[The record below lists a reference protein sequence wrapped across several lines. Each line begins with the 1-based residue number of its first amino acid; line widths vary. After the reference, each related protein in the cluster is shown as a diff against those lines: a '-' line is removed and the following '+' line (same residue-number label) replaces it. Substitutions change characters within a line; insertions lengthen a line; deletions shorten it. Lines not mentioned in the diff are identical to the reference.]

1 MTENL
6 PNIPDTNRFSIKRR
20 LKSFRYA
27 FSGLRVLVREEHNA
41 RIHLF
46 ATVCVI
52 VMGVLLRI
60 SCTEW
65 VAVALAIGLV
75 FGMEAVNSAVENICD
90 FVCPERDARIKK
102 IKDLAAAA
110 VLLSAIAALAVG
122 LFIFIPKIMSLCH
135 GA

>member
-1 MTENL
+1 M
-6 PNIPDTNRFSIKRR
+6 DTNRFSIKRR

-52 VMGVLLRI
+52 VMGVLFRI
-60 SCTEW
+60 SCAEW
-65 VAVALAIGLV
+65 VSVSLAIGLV

-122 LFIFIPKIMSLCH
+122 LFMFIPKIMSLCC
-135 GA
+135 

>member
-27 FSGLRVLVREEHNA
+27 FSGLRVLVKEEHNA

-52 VMGVLLRI
+52 VMGVAFRI

-65 VAVALAIGLV
+65 MAVAFAIGLV

-110 VLLSAIAALAVG
+110 VLLSAIVALAVG
-122 LFIFIPKIMSLCH
+122 LFIFIPKIMSLCC
-135 GA
+135 

>member
-1 MTENL
+1 M
-6 PNIPDTNRFSIKRR
+6 DTNRFSIKRR

-52 VMGVLLRI
+52 VLGVLLRI

-65 VAVALAIGLV
+65 VAVSFAIGLV
-75 FGMEAVNSAVENICD
+75 LGMEAVNSAVENICD
-90 FVCPERDARIKK
+90 FACPERDARIKK

-122 LFIFIPKIMSLCH
+122 LFIFIPKIMSICC
-135 GA
+135 

>member
-52 VMGVLLRI
+52 VIGVLFRI

-122 LFIFIPKIMSLCH
+122 LFIFIPKIMSICC
-135 GA
+135 

>member
-1 MTENL
+1 M
-6 PNIPDTNRFSIKRR
+6 DTNRFSIKRR

-52 VMGVLLRI
+52 VMGVLFRI

-75 FGMEAVNSAVENICD
+75 FGMEAINSAVENICD

-122 LFIFIPKIMSLCH
+122 LFIFIPKIMSICC
-135 GA
+135 

>member
-1 MTENL
+1 M
-6 PNIPDTNRFSIKRR
+6 DTNRFSIKRR

-52 VMGVLLRI
+52 VMGIMFRI
-60 SCTEW
+60 SCAEW
-65 VAVALAIGLV
+65 VAVSLAIGLV
-75 FGMEAVNSAVENICD
+75 FGMEAINSAVENICD

-122 LFIFIPKIMSLCH
+122 FFIFIPKIMSICC
-135 GA
+135 

>member
-1 MTENL
+1 M
-6 PNIPDTNRFSIKRR
+6 DTNRFSIKRR

-52 VMGVLLRI
+52 VMGVAFRI

-65 VAVALAIGLV
+65 MAVAFAIGLV

-122 LFIFIPKIMSLCH
+122 LFIFIPKIMSICC
-135 GA
+135 

>member
-27 FSGLRVLVREEHNA
+27 FSGLRVLVKEEHNA

-52 VMGVLLRI
+52 VMGVLFRI

-110 VLLSAIAALAVG
+110 VLFSAIAALAVG
-122 LFIFIPKIMSLCH
+122 LFIFIPKIMSICC
-135 GA
+135 

>member
-1 MTENL
+1 M
-6 PNIPDTNRFSIKRR
+6 DTNRFSIKRR

-27 FSGLRVLVREEHNA
+27 FSGLRVMVREEHNA

-75 FGMEAVNSAVENICD
+75 FGMEAINSAVENICD

-122 LFIFIPKIMSLCH
+122 LFIFIPKIMSICC
-135 GA
+135 

>member
-20 LKSFRYA
+20 LKSFSYA

-52 VMGVLLRI
+52 VMGVLFRI
-60 SCTEW
+60 SCAEW
-65 VAVALAIGLV
+65 VSVSLAIGLV
-75 FGMEAVNSAVENICD
+75 FGMEAINSAVENICD

-122 LFIFIPKIMSLCH
+122 LFIFIPKIMSICC
-135 GA
+135 

>member
-52 VMGVLLRI
+52 VMGVAFRI

-65 VAVALAIGLV
+65 VAVSLAIGLV

-122 LFIFIPKIMSLCH
+122 LFIFIPKIMSICC
-135 GA
+135 

>member
-1 MTENL
+1 M
-6 PNIPDTNRFSIKRR
+6 DTNRFSIKRR

-52 VMGVLLRI
+52 VMGVLFRI
-60 SCTEW
+60 SCIEW
-65 VAVALAIGLV
+65 VAVSLAIGLV

-110 VLLSAIAALAVG
+110 VLLSAIAALAVE

>member
-1 MTENL
+1 M
-6 PNIPDTNRFSIKRR
+6 DTNRFSIKRR

-52 VMGVLLRI
+52 VMGVLFRI
-60 SCTEW
+60 SCIEW
-65 VAVALAIGLV
+65 VAVSLAIGLV

-122 LFIFIPKIMSLCH
+122 LFIFIPKIMSICC
-135 GA
+135 

>member
-1 MTENL
+1 M
-6 PNIPDTNRFSIKRR
+6 DTNRFSIKRR

-52 VMGVLLRI
+52 VMGVLFRI
-60 SCTEW
+60 SCAEW
-65 VAVALAIGLV
+65 VSVSLAIGLV

>member
-52 VMGVLLRI
+52 VMGVLFRI

-90 FVCPERDARIKK
+90 FVCPERDASIKK

-122 LFIFIPKIMSLCH
+122 LFIFIPKIMSLCC
-135 GA
+135 

>member
-1 MTENL
+1 M
-6 PNIPDTNRFSIKRR
+6 DTNRFSIKRR

-75 FGMEAVNSAVENICD
+75 FGMEAINSAVENICD

-122 LFIFIPKIMSLCH
+122 LFIFIPKIMSICC
-135 GA
+135 

>member
-1 MTENL
+1 M
-6 PNIPDTNRFSIKRR
+6 DTNRFSIKRR

-27 FSGLRVLVREEHNA
+27 FSGLRVLVKEEHNA

-52 VMGVLLRI
+52 VMGVLFRI

-65 VAVALAIGLV
+65 VTVALAIGLV

-122 LFIFIPKIMSLCH
+122 LFIFIPKIMSICC
-135 GA
+135 

>member
-1 MTENL
+1 M
-6 PNIPDTNRFSIKRR
+6 DTNRFSIKRR

-52 VMGVLLRI
+52 VMGVAFRI

-65 VAVALAIGLV
+65 MAVAFAIGLV

>member
-1 MTENL
+1 M
-6 PNIPDTNRFSIKRR
+6 DTNRFSIKRR

-52 VMGVLLRI
+52 VMGVAFRI

-65 VAVALAIGLV
+65 VAVSLAIGLV

-110 VLLSAIAALAVG
+110 VLFSAIAALAVG

>member
-1 MTENL
+1 M
-6 PNIPDTNRFSIKRR
+6 DTNRFSIKRR

-52 VMGVLLRI
+52 VMGVLFRI

-122 LFIFIPKIMSLCH
+122 LFIFIPKIMSICC
-135 GA
+135 

>member
-1 MTENL
+1 M
-6 PNIPDTNRFSIKRR
+6 DTNRFSIKRR

-27 FSGLRVLVREEHNA
+27 FSGLRVLVKEEHNA

-52 VMGVLLRI
+52 VMGVLFRI

-65 VAVALAIGLV
+65 VAVSLAIGLV

-90 FVCPERDARIKK
+90 FVCPELDARIKK

-122 LFIFIPKIMSLCH
+122 LFIFIPKIMSICH

>member
-1 MTENL
+1 M
-6 PNIPDTNRFSIKRR
+6 DTNRFSIKRR

-27 FSGLRVLVREEHNA
+27 FSGLRVLVKEEHNA

-52 VMGVLLRI
+52 VMGVLFRI

-65 VAVALAIGLV
+65 VAVSLAIGLV

-122 LFIFIPKIMSLCH
+122 LFIFIPKIMSICC
-135 GA
+135 

>member
-1 MTENL
+1 M
-6 PNIPDTNRFSIKRR
+6 DTNRFSIKRR

-52 VMGVLLRI
+52 VMGVAFRI
-60 SCTEW
+60 SCIEW
-65 VAVALAIGLV
+65 VAVSLAIGLV

-122 LFIFIPKIMSLCH
+122 LFIFIPKIMSICC
-135 GA
+135 

>member
-1 MTENL
+1 M
-6 PNIPDTNRFSIKRR
+6 DTNRFSIKRR

-52 VMGVLLRI
+52 VMGVLFRI

-65 VAVALAIGLV
+65 VAVSLAIGLV

-110 VLLSAIAALAVG
+110 VLLSAIVALAVG
-122 LFIFIPKIMSLCH
+122 LFIFIPKIMSICC
-135 GA
+135 

>member
-1 MTENL
+1 M
-6 PNIPDTNRFSIKRR
+6 DTNRFSIKRR

-52 VMGVLLRI
+52 VMGVAFRI

-65 VAVALAIGLV
+65 MAVAFAIGLV

-110 VLLSAIAALAVG
+110 VLLSAIVALAVG
-122 LFIFIPKIMSLCH
+122 LFIFIPKIMSLCC
-135 GA
+135 

>member
-1 MTENL
+1 M
-6 PNIPDTNRFSIKRR
+6 DTNRFSIKRR

-52 VMGVLLRI
+52 VMGVAFRI

-65 VAVALAIGLV
+65 MAVAFAIGLV
-75 FGMEAVNSAVENICD
+75 FGMEAINSAVENICD

-122 LFIFIPKIMSLCH
+122 LFIFIPKIMSICC
-135 GA
+135 